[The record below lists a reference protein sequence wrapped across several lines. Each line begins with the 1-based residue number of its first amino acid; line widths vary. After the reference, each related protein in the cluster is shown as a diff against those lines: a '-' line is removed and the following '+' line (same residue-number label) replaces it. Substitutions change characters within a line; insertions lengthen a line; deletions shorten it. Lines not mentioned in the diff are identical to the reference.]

1 MKLLNAIIGG
11 GRRAQKCRAGDGYPR
26 LAMWLAI
33 EVLSIAAAGCGSPPT
48 FEFDTQDLSPTQE
61 EMSEFSLGTY
71 AIPIPIEERLAD
83 NATKRANRFQLN
95 FQLHALVSP
104 QQETQLAD
112 AWERHSGTVRDRVI
126 RVCRNASVDELQ
138 EPELETLKAHLMDA
152 VQAQLG
158 DNGIRQLLITEVV
171 SEPL

>member
-1 MKLLNAIIGG
+1 MKLQNAMVGG
-11 GRRAQKCRAGDGYPR
+11 GRTTQACRAGDRYPR
-26 LAMWLAI
+26 LAVWLA
-33 EVLSIAAAGCGSPPT
+33 VGGLLIAAVGCGSPPT

-61 EMSEFSLGTY
+61 EMSEFSLGKYT
-71 AIPIPIEERLAD
+71 IPIPIEERHAD
-83 NATKRANRFQLN
+83 KAPQRANRFQLD
-95 FQLHALVSP
+95 FKLHALVSR
-104 QQETQLAD
+104 QQETHLAD
-112 AWERHSGTVRDRVI
+112 AWEHHSGKVRDRVI

-158 DNGIRQLLITEVV
+158 DHGIRQLLITEVV